1 MKIVLEF
8 EALQNNLDMVTK
20 LAPPTS
26 GNLTFVSKNNKLIL
40 ISSAD
45 VSRIQSII
53 PCSVEGDGEF
63 AIPLQALRD
72 AVRGRQNGTLVY
84 KNAILSI
91 QSGKYKADLATVDVI
106 PLDEIDPEEST
117 DWRLTADQASW
128 LKKALRDV
136 SLKPTELL
144 STWMPAGIKITD
156 KQAFVACYD
165 TQHMSWTTSKEVT
178 GDFQCVMPIETAV
191 NIMDVFG
198 KAPFVIRQM
207 RNRIEVK
214 TKTTSVILNLPST
227 DELPSLDDV
236 QGKIKEASKIVG
248 KTFEFKKASIAAF
261 LDNAKAVIGKD
272 RAELVVS
279 SKKSEKGVTA
289 GIRTDQGQ
297 VESIIPGKG
306 EGEFKIDY
314 AYFIEGLGKCDDH
327 VVLNVVDD
335 AFLSMKLKT
344 NSVIIALNQG

>member
-1 MKIVLEF
+1 MKIDLDLD
-8 EALQNNLDMVTK
+8 ALQSNLEMVTK

-26 GNLTFVSKNNKLIL
+26 GNLTFVSKGNKVTL

-45 VSRIQSII
+45 VSRLHSII
-53 PCSVEGDGEF
+53 PCSVEGEGEF

-72 AVRGRQNGTLVY
+72 AVKGRAKLSLTY
-84 KNAILSI
+84 KNAILSV

-136 SLKPTELL
+136 SLKPTDLL

-156 KQAFVACYD
+156 KMAFVACYD
-165 TQHMSWTTSKEVT
+165 TQHMSWATSKEVT
-178 GDFQCVMPIETAV
+178 GDFQCVIPIDTAS
-191 NIMDVFG
+191 NIMEVFG
-198 KAPFVIRQM
+198 KAPFVIKQM

-227 DELPSLDDV
+227 DEIPSLDDV
-236 QGKIKEASKIVG
+236 QGKIKEASKIEG
-248 KTFEFKKASIAAF
+248 QTFEFKKASITAF

-279 SKKSEKGVTA
+279 SKKGEKGISA
-289 GIRTDQGQ
+289 AIRTDQGQ
-297 VESIIPGKG
+297 VESMIPGKG
-306 EGEFKIDY
+306 QGTFKIDY
-314 AYFIEGLGKCDDH
+314 AYFIEGLSKCEDH
-327 VVLNVVDD
+327 VILNVVDD

>member
-1 MKIVLEF
+1 MKIELDLD
-8 EALQNNLDMVTK
+8 ALQANLDMVTK

-26 GNLTFVSKNNKLIL
+26 GNLTFVSKGNKLTL

-45 VSRIQSII
+45 VSRLHSVV
-53 PCSVEGDGEF
+53 PCSVEGEGEF

-72 AVRGRQNGTLVY
+72 AIKGRAKLSMTY
-84 KNAILSI
+84 KNAILSV

-106 PLDEIDPEEST
+106 PLDDIDPEEST
-117 DWRLTADQASW
+117 DWRLSVDQASW

-136 SLKPTELL
+136 SLKPTDLL

-156 KQAFVACYD
+156 RMAFVACYD
-165 TQHMSWTTSKEVT
+165 TQHMSWTTTKEVT
-178 GDFQCVMPIETAV
+178 GDFQCVMPLETAV

-198 KAPFVIRQM
+198 KAPFLIRQM

-214 TKTTSVILNLPST
+214 TKTTSVILNLPAT
-227 DELPSLDDV
+227 DDLPSLDDV

-248 KTFEFKKASIAAF
+248 KTFEFKKPSITAF
-261 LDNAKAVIGKD
+261 LDNAKAVIGKE
-272 RAELVVS
+272 RVELVVS
-279 SKKSEKGVTA
+279 SKRGEKGLIA
-289 GIRTDQGQ
+289 AIRTDQGQ
-297 VESIIPGKG
+297 VESSIPGKG
-306 EGEFKIDY
+306 EGTFKIDY
-314 AYFIEGLGKCDDH
+314 SYFIEGLGKCDDH
-327 VVLNVVDD
+327 VVLNVVED